1 MNLQVLIVGPKWG
14 GCGGVD
20 GGGAGGGS
28 TNGRAGDSVLNSR
41 TLAG

>member
-1 MNLQVLIVGPKWG
+1 MG
-14 GCGGVD
+14 GWM
-20 GGGAGGGS
+20 GGAGGGS